1 MTGTEESFRSVPDPD
16 RLLAELRAE
25 TPEMPA
31 GFHASWKRAVGEE
44 MKRVAEK
51 PPAEKPASRGWGMPW
66 RSLAGVAAMMI
77 FLLGGTLLTR
87 GRWTRK
93 PMQAEPAGVQMNAV
107 NLAGK
112 ERKAPA
118 APEAPAAEEAEALM
132 DSAAP
137 EAAAAMEAGGSADR
151 NASAA
156 MKAAEPMAPA
166 AMEQEMVMEAE
177 AAVDWAADAAPIG
190 AAEVLEAA
198 GTMKA
203 AESVEAA
210 EVMEASE
217 SVEAAEPMEMAESAS
232 AAETVNAAKT
242 PETTAVK
249 ETGTTA
255 ESAETEKPAAEPG
268 FWEDLGQFILHAWP
282 VPAAAV
288 VLAGAA
294 AWLRKR
300 KKNGTSIR
308 EGKEKQ
314 DV

>member
-44 MKRVAEK
+44 MKRA
-51 PPAEKPASRGWGMPW
+51 AEKPASRGWGMPW

-137 EAAAAMEAGGSADR
+137 EAAMEAGGSADR

-166 AMEQEMVMEAE
+166 DMEQEMVMEAE

-203 AESVEAA
+203 AESVKAA
-210 EVMEASE
+210 EAMEASE
-217 SVEAAEPMEMAESAS
+217 SVEAAEPMEMAESAN

-242 PETTAVK
+242 PETAAVK

>member
-44 MKRVAEK
+44 MKRAAEK
-51 PPAEKPASRGWGMPW
+51 PPAEQPASRGWGMPW

-118 APEAPAAEEAEALM
+118 APEAPAAEEAGALM

-137 EAAAAMEAGGSADR
+137 EAAMEAGGSADR

-203 AESVEAA
+203 AEA
-210 EVMEASE
+210 MEASE
-217 SVEAAEPMEMAESAS
+217 SVEAAEPMEMVES
-232 AAETVNAAKT
+232 VNA
-242 PETTAVK
+242 V
-249 ETGTTA
+249 
-255 ESAETEKPAAEPG
+255 ESAETEKPAAEKPAAEPG

-282 VPAAAV
+282 IPAAAV

-300 KKNGTSIR
+300 KKNGTAIR

>member
-44 MKRVAEK
+44 MKRAAEK
-51 PPAEKPASRGWGMPW
+51 PPAEQPVSRGWGMPW

-118 APEAPAAEEAEALM
+118 APE
-132 DSAAP
+132 
-137 EAAAAMEAGGSADR
+137 AAMEAGGSADR

-203 AESVEAA
+203 AEA
-210 EVMEASE
+210 MEASE
-217 SVEAAEPMEMAESAS
+217 SVEAAEPMEMAES
-232 AAETVNAAKT
+232 VNA
-242 PETTAVK
+242 V
-249 ETGTTA
+249 

-282 VPAAAV
+282 IPAAAV

-300 KKNGTSIR
+300 KKNGTAIR

>member
-44 MKRVAEK
+44 MKRAAEQ
-51 PPAEKPASRGWGMPW
+51 PPAEQPASRGWGMPW

-210 EVMEASE
+210 EAMEASE
-217 SVEAAEPMEMAESAS
+217 SVEAAEPMEMAESA
-232 AAETVNAAKT
+232 NA
-242 PETTAVK
+242 V
-249 ETGTTA
+249 
-255 ESAETEKPAAEPG
+255 ESAETEKPAAEKPAAEPG

-288 VLAGAA
+288 VLAGAVT
-294 AWLRKR
+294 WLRKR

>member
-44 MKRVAEK
+44 MKRAAEK
-51 PPAEKPASRGWGMPW
+51 PPAEQPASRGWGMPW

-132 DSAAP
+132 DSAAL
-137 EAAAAMEAGGSADR
+137 EAAMEAGGSADR

-190 AAEVLEAA
+190 AAEVLEAT

-203 AESVEAA
+203 AEA
-210 EVMEASE
+210 MEASE
-217 SVEAAEPMEMAESAS
+217 SVEAAEPMEMAES
-232 AAETVNAAKT
+232 VNA
-242 PETTAVK
+242 V
-249 ETGTTA
+249 
-255 ESAETEKPAAEPG
+255 ESAETEKPAAEKPAAEPG

-282 VPAAAV
+282 IPAAAV

-300 KKNGTSIR
+300 KKNGTAIR

>member
-118 APEAPAAEEAEALM
+118 APEVPAAEEAEALM

-203 AESVEAA
+203 AEA
-210 EVMEASE
+210 MEASE

>member
-44 MKRVAEK
+44 MKRA
-51 PPAEKPASRGWGMPW
+51 AEKPASRGWGMPW

-137 EAAAAMEAGGSADR
+137 ETAAAMEAGGSADR

-166 AMEQEMVMEAE
+166 AM
-177 AAVDWAADAAPIG
+177 
-190 AAEVLEAA
+190 
-198 GTMKA
+198 
-203 AESVEAA
+203 
-210 EVMEASE
+210 
-217 SVEAAEPMEMAESAS
+217 
-232 AAETVNAAKT
+232 
-242 PETTAVK
+242 
-249 ETGTTA
+249 
-255 ESAETEKPAAEPG
+255 
-268 FWEDLGQFILHAWP
+268 
-282 VPAAAV
+282 
-288 VLAGAA
+288 
-294 AWLRKR
+294 
-300 KKNGTSIR
+300 
-308 EGKEKQ
+308 
-314 DV
+314 

>member
-1 MTGTEESFRSVPDPD
+1 MTGTEERFRSVPDPD

-44 MKRVAEK
+44 MKRAAEK
-51 PPAEKPASRGWGMPW
+51 PPAEQPASRGWGMPW

-118 APEAPAAEEAEALM
+118 APEAPAAEEAGALM

-137 EAAAAMEAGGSADR
+137 EAAMEAGGSADR

-203 AESVEAA
+203 VESVKAA
-210 EVMEASE
+210 EAMEASE
-217 SVEAAEPMEMAESAS
+217 SVEAAEPMEMAES
-232 AAETVNAAKT
+232 VNA
-242 PETTAVK
+242 V
-249 ETGTTA
+249 
-255 ESAETEKPAAEPG
+255 ESAETEKPAAEKAAAEPG

-282 VPAAAV
+282 IPAAAV

-300 KKNGTSIR
+300 KKNGTAIR

>member
-44 MKRVAEK
+44 MKRAAEK

-177 AAVDWAADAAPIG
+177 AAVDWAADVAPIG

-203 AESVEAA
+203 AESVKAA
-210 EVMEASE
+210 EA
-217 SVEAAEPMEMAESAS
+217 MEMAESAN

-242 PETTAVK
+242 PETAAVK

>member
-44 MKRVAEK
+44 MKRAAEQ
-51 PPAEKPASRGWGMPW
+51 PPAEQPASRGWGMPW

-118 APEAPAAEEAEALM
+118 APEAPAA
-132 DSAAP
+132 
-137 EAAAAMEAGGSADR
+137 MEAGGSADR

-203 AESVEAA
+203 AESVKAA
-210 EVMEASE
+210 EAMEASE
-217 SVEAAEPMEMAESAS
+217 SVEAAEPMEMAESAN

-242 PETTAVK
+242 PETAAVK

>member
-44 MKRVAEK
+44 MKRAAEK
-51 PPAEKPASRGWGMPW
+51 PPAEQPASRGWGMPW

-203 AESVEAA
+203 AEA
-210 EVMEASE
+210 MEASE
-217 SVEAAEPMEMAESAS
+217 SVEAAEPMEMAESAN

-242 PETTAVK
+242 PETAAVK